1 VDDETVPV
9 GEDSPAANGT
19 ARRRLHPG
27 FPQNLTINLLAIT
40 VGIATAFGTALFIL
54 MMRWCRY
61 FFFDVVQ
68 PELVPFLGSAS
79 IIFIPVL
86 GGLLMG
92 PIVTYLSPEARGSG
106 VPQLMMAIDRIK
118 GRVRARVI
126 FSKIVATVLT
136 LSSGGSAGREGPIIQ
151 IGGSIGAFVARLF
164 AITPGRTRWLIASG
178 CAAGIAVL
186 FDTPIAGT
194 IFAMEVIVGDYA
206 IRSFASIIFAAVA
219 GSVVGH
225 YVLGPSPSFLIP
237 SYKPLVWH
245 EYGFFLVLGL
255 LAAVAGLLFVK
266 LLYATESV
274 FTRVRIPAWLKPAVG
289 GLGVGIVALWAPQIM
304 DTGYSFMNQML
315 KQEFLVSNLV
325 TALVVLLVLKIVATS
340 LTVGSGG
347 SGGVFAPS
355 VFIGGTLGAAIGNL
369 ANRVLDTPFQNPGA
383 YALVGMAA
391 VLGATIQ
398 APFTAMIMIVEMTND
413 YSLVMPLMLAV
424 TVATLVYNHY
434 LRYSAFTLKLHQLG
448 VHRRAFHDV
457 NVLEEI
463 QVGEIMHKDVEGINE
478 DTPYD
483 KAYHAVF
490 SSHHNGF
497 PVVDREGL
505 LVGIITE
512 GDFGRHII
520 TDTKRAHEVKLKE
533 IMCTHVKSVYPDMSV
548 WEVHK
553 LFDKLKLGRFPVVS
567 RDNPRKIIGI
577 VTRSD
582 IVHAYPEAL
591 KRHEIEFEI

>member
-1 VDDETVPV
+1 
-9 GEDSPAANGT
+9 
-19 ARRRLHPG
+19 
-27 FPQNLTINLLAIT
+27 
-40 VGIATAFGTALFIL
+40 
-54 MMRWCRY
+54 
-61 FFFDVVQ
+61 
-68 PELVPFLGSAS
+68 
-79 IIFIPVL
+79 
-86 GGLLMG
+86 
-92 PIVTYLSPEARGSG
+92 
-106 VPQLMMAIDRIK
+106 
-118 GRVRARVI
+118 
-126 FSKIVATVLT
+126 
-136 LSSGGSAGREGPIIQ
+136 
-151 IGGSIGAFVARLF
+151 
-164 AITPGRTRWLIASG
+164 
-178 CAAGIAVL
+178 
-186 FDTPIAGT
+186 
-194 IFAMEVIVGDYA
+194 MEVIVGDYA
-206 IRSFASIIFAAVA
+206 IRSFASIIFASVA
-219 GSVVGH
+219 GSVVGY

-237 SYKPLVWH
+237 SYKPFVWH
-245 EYGFFLVLGL
+245 EYGFFLALGL
-255 LAAVAGLLFVK
+255 LAAVASLLFVK

-274 FTRVRIPAWLKPAVG
+274 FTRVRFPAWLKPAMG
-289 GLGVGIVALWAPQIM
+289 GLGVGVIALWAPQIM
-304 DTGYSFMNQML
+304 DTGYEFMNQML

-325 TALVVLLVLKIVATS
+325 TALAVLLVLKIVATS

-398 APFTAMIMIVEMTND
+398 APFTAIIMIVEMTND

-424 TVATLVYNHY
+424 TVATLVYNHF

-448 VHRRAFHDV
+448 VHRRTLHHV

-463 QVGEIMHKDVEGINE
+463 KVGEIMHRDVEGINE

-483 KAYHAVF
+483 EAYRIVF
-490 SSHHNGF
+490 TSHHNGF

-505 LVGIITE
+505 LTGIITE

-520 TDTKRAHEVKLKE
+520 TDTQRAHEVRLKE
-533 IMCTHVKSVYPDMSV
+533 IMCTQVKTVYADTLV

-553 LFDKLKLGRFPVVS
+553 LFDTLKLGRFPVVS
-567 RDNPRKIIGI
+567 RENPREIVGI

-591 KRHEIEFEI
+591 KRHETEFEI

>member
-1 VDDETVPV
+1 MNPDTEPAAK
-9 GEDSPAANGT
+9 DSPAANDA
-19 ARRRLHPG
+19 ARRGFLPR

-40 VGIATAFGTALFIL
+40 VGVATAFGTALFIL

-61 FFFDVVQ
+61 LFFDVVQ

-79 IIFIPVL
+79 IVFIPVL

-92 PIVTYLSPEARGSG
+92 PIVTYISPEARGSG

-151 IGGSIGAFVARLF
+151 IGGSIGAFVARIF

-186 FDTPIAGT
+186 FDTPIAGA

-206 IRSFASIIFAAVA
+206 IRSFASIILASVA
-219 GSVVGH
+219 GSVVGY

-245 EYGFFLVLGL
+245 EYGFFLALGL
-255 LAAVAGLLFVK
+255 LAAISSLLFVK
-266 LLYATESV
+266 LLYATESA
-274 FTRVRIPAWLKPAVG
+274 FTRVRIPLWIKPAIG
-289 GLGVGIVALWAPQIM
+289 GLGVGVIAMWAPQIM
-304 DTGYSFMNQML
+304 DTGYEFMNQML
-315 KQEFLVSNLV
+315 KQEFVVSNLV
-325 TALVVLLVLKIVATS
+325 MALVVLLVLKIVATS

-369 ANRVLDTPFQNPGA
+369 ANRALDTPFQNPGA

-391 VLGATIQ
+391 MLGATIQ
-398 APFTAMIMIVEMTND
+398 APFTAIIMIVEMTND

-424 TVATLVYNHY
+424 AVATLVYNHY

-448 VHRRAFHDV
+448 MRRRAFHDV

-463 QVGEIMHKDVEGINE
+463 QVGEIMHREIDTLHE

-483 KAYHAVF
+483 EAYHIVF

-497 PVVDREGL
+497 PVMDRDGL

-512 GDFGRHII
+512 GDFGKHLI
-520 TDTKRAHEVKLKE
+520 TDRERAHQVKLKE
-533 IMCTHVKSVYPDMSV
+533 IMCTHVKTVYADTLV

-553 LFDKLKLGRFPVVS
+553 LFDKLRLGRFPVVS

-582 IVHAYPEAL
+582 IVHAYPLAL
-591 KRHEIEFEI
+591 KRHETEFEI